1 MSTADKAVKA
11 DKGYRGWLRFCW
23 TSWKLNAAGAMEF
36 RMSFMMTAGMMF
48 INNLVW
54 IFFWSIYFKQF
65 PIVNGWQQDDV
76 MMMWAVGTAGYGL
89 AAIFF
94 GNMTRIANIV
104 ATGQLDLYLSQ
115 PKPVLLNVLVS
126 RMSVTAI
133 GDLVFGLLLY
143 AIFGDG
149 TPAGVLKFVSAALLS
164 TVIFL
169 FFMVATQSLAFY
181 IGNAEGLGQQLFI
194 TFITFS
200 TYPTDIFRGFARL
213 LLFTAVPAGFVS
225 YLPIG
230 WIREFQPAFAL
241 GAVGAAAGLAAVGI
255 GLFYRGLRRYSSGNA
270 LGMRM

>member
-1 MSTADKAVKA
+1 MSTADKRKM
-11 DKGYRGWLRFCW
+11 GWLKFCW

-36 RMSFMMTAGMMF
+36 RMSFLMTAGMMF

-65 PIVNGWQQDDV
+65 PIVNGWEQDDV
-76 MMMWAVGTAGYGL
+76 MIMWAIGTAGYGL

-133 GDLVFGLLLY
+133 GDLVFGLLLFG
-143 AIFGDG
+143 IFGDVSLPG
-149 TPAGVLKFVSAALLS
+149 LLRFVSAMLIS
-164 TVIFL
+164 TVIFV

-213 LLFTAVPAGFVS
+213 LLFTAVPAGFIS

-241 GAVGAAAGLAAVGI
+241 GAVGAAVGLAVVGSAF
-255 GLFYRGLRRYSSGNA
+255 FYRGLRRYSSGNA